1 MLSARGWLATG
12 LLLVSAGA
20 AAAQDRSQLQSIS
33 LEGRAELAFPTG
45 EMRTGLGLDEGFGLG
60 VAARYRFTQAL
71 AVYLGWDRFRF
82 RGDADA
88 AETVLTDSGFRLGG
102 QLYLPGSPSRPVVP
116 FVTAGLLYDRVEV
129 ERTLPTGTVR
139 DRADRGAG
147 AEGGVGALI
156 SLGRGI
162 RIIPEGRYR
171 SHSPELDGSGRV
183 SYFGVNLGLALRM
196 F

>member
-12 LLLVSAGA
+12 LLLASAGGT
-20 AAAQDRSQLQSIS
+20 AAQDASPLQAIS

-45 EMRTGLGLDEGFGLG
+45 DVRAVGLDAGYGIG
-60 VAARYRFTQAL
+60 VAARYRFTRPL

-82 RGDADA
+82 RGDVDSV
-88 AETVLTDSGFRLGG
+88 ETVLTDSGFRLGG
-102 QLYLPGSPSRPVVP
+102 QLYLPGSPVRPVVP

-129 ERTLPTGTVR
+129 ERTADSAPVR
-139 DRADRGAG
+139 ERSDRGAG
-147 AEGGVGALI
+147 VEAGVGALI
-156 SLGRGI
+156 GLGRGI

-171 SHSPELDGSGRV
+171 THSPDLEGVDRV
-183 SYFGVNLGLALRM
+183 SYFGVNLGLSVQM